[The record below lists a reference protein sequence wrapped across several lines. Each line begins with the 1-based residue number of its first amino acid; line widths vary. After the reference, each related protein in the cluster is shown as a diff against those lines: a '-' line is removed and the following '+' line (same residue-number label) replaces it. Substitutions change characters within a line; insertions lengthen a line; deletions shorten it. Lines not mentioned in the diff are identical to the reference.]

1 MCYLITAGAHHTAA
15 TWPSPPIGAVYA
27 GCWMPGDMRNMLFD
41 KRRCTGTSQWSQH
54 GASHLPSAI
63 HRLQM
68 PATYI
73 YDPVYTGCEGHSKRP
88 WAKGL
93 GVYLMEFR
101 GNDQPHTFF
110 ISQHL
115 FLAFLGVSRQE
126 KSLRAFRTPL
136 TGKHAKSNNTEI
148 D

>member
-1 MCYLITAGAHHTAA
+1 MEPAWRIT
-15 TWPSPPIGAVYA
+15 
-27 GCWMPGDMRNMLFD
+27 
-41 KRRCTGTSQWSQH
+41 
-54 GASHLPSAI
+54 SAI
-63 HRLQM
+63 CYPP
-68 PATYI
+68 PADASYIYI